1 MSVSRRTAVLGVGA
15 ASVAAARTRA
25 AEPKY
30 LGGKLMFMVRRTY
43 APDKDIAAL
52 RAPAEP
58 AHQQHLLK
66 FGQTVVASAI
76 LGPGG
81 ARIGSVSIS
90 DINTRAEI
98 DAYVY
103 DDPFTRAGIY
113 GSIAIAPVDLY
124 KVDGSYNR
132 APAWFA
138 PELQRRQQAAGYDVP
153 VLPTGDRP
161 ARPMF
166 LVRRTYV
173 AEADFNR
180 RRAAAEQAHRDYLL
194 ANSIT
199 VISAAVLDDAGKR
212 VGDIAVCDIDDR
224 AAAER
229 YVRADPF
236 AAAGMFAALAFEQI
250 DLYKLD
256 GSYNRAP
263 GWFADEM
270 KRRQDTRAAP
280 AKG

>member
-1 MSVSRRTAVLGVGA
+1 
-15 ASVAAARTRA
+15 
-25 AEPKY
+25 
-30 LGGKLMFMVRRTY
+30 MFMVRRTY
-43 APDKDIAAL
+43 AAGKDIAAL

-66 FGQTVVASAI
+66 FGQTVIASAI
-76 LGPGG
+76 IGPGG

-98 DAYVY
+98 EAYVY

-113 GSIAIAPVDLY
+113 GSIAITPVDLY

-138 PELQRRQQAAGYDVP
+138 PELQRRQRAAGYDVP
-153 VLPTGDRP
+153 VLPTGEGP
-161 ARPMF
+161 AKTMH
-166 LVRRTYV
+166 LVRRTYIDQPRFG
-173 AEADFNR
+173 ELQ
-180 RRAAAEQAHRDYLL
+180 AAAAPAHREYLL
-194 ANSIT
+194 ANSTT
-199 VISAAVLDDAGKR
+199 VMSAAVLDHADR
-212 VGDIAVCDIDDR
+212 RIGDVAICDLDDR

-236 AAAGMFAALAFEQI
+236 AQAGMFAALEFERI

-263 GWFADEM
+263 AWFAGEM
-270 KRRQDTRAAP
+270 KRRQDARAAP
-280 AKG
+280 AKGEPAKGEPATE

>member
-1 MSVSRRTAVLGVGA
+1 MMMQRRTALTALGATAVAGA
-15 ASVAAARTRA
+15 TARA

-43 APDKDIAAL
+43 AEGKDIAAL
-52 RAPAEP
+52 RTPAEP

-66 FGQTVVASAI
+66 FGQTVIASAI

-81 ARIGSVSIS
+81 TRIGSVSIS

-98 DAYVY
+98 ESYVY
-103 DDPFTRAGIY
+103 DDPFTKAGIY
-113 GSIAIAPVDLY
+113 GSITITPVDLY

-153 VLPTGDRP
+153 VLPTGNRP
-161 ARPMF
+161 AKPMY
-166 LVRRTYV
+166 LVRRTYI

-199 VISAAVLDDAGKR
+199 VISAAVLDDAGMR

-236 AAAGMFAALAFEQI
+236 ATAGMFAALAFEQV

-270 KRRQDTRAAP
+270 KRRQDARATP